1 MAFKCP
7 YCGNEGPPMSA
18 SGGLNSGGW
27 AVFIILLLFCLPLC
41 WLPFVIGGCK
51 EEIRRCANCGTK
63 LG

>member
-1 MAFKCP
+1 
-7 YCGNEGPPMSA
+7 MSA